1 MFVLFGMSCTV
12 ANAQFTLTPDGLVP
26 TDNPDM
32 DYIVVPFEGQS
43 AEELYNKAKVY
54 LLSIYVDPKNVLS
67 SVENSA
73 ITINGISENSI
84 KIFKAKRYS
93 GLGINYTISI
103 AFKDGKMRVNIPSI
117 QKIFFDNGAEFYIT
131 GNSFLLGGFIVFSNN
146 GKIQNEVAKE
156 SIEDFFNNDI
166 NNLVSAMNV
175 NHTDDW

>member
-1 MFVLFGMSCTV
+1 M
-12 ANAQFTLTPDGLVP
+12 
-26 TDNPDM
+26 
-32 DYIVVPFEGQS
+32 
-43 AEELYNKAKVY
+43 
-54 LLSIYVDPKNVLS
+54 S